1 MLAIAGFLML
11 FATGENGTLFFFVG
25 LVLIISHFSI
35 KGKLNAVYDNVR
47 EWLKNV

>member
-25 LVLIISHFSI
+25 IVLIISHFSI
-35 KGKLNAVYDNVR
+35 KGKFKEELEKFT
-47 EWLKNV
+47 EWLNK